1 MQHKEAPQVKETKET
16 REARDMKK
24 VKIANEGDV
33 IDVGEFKQEEVGPS
47 LNLDDVRGLDWRPE
61 FSPVK
66 KFVDKGKVLCV
77 DK

>member
-1 MQHKEAPQVKETKET
+1 MQPKEAPQVKETKET
-16 REARDMKK
+16 REPRDMKK

-33 IDVGEFKQEEVGPS
+33 MDVGEFKQEEVVPS

-61 FSPVK
+61 FGPVK
-66 KFVDKGKVLCV
+66 KFVDKGEVLCV